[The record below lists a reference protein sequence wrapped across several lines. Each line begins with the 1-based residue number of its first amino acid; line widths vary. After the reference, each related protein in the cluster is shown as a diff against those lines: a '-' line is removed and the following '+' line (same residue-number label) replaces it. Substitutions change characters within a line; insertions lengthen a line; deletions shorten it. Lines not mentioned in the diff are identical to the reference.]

1 MIAYEV
7 FSKKWI
13 QYLLGGVGVGMLCG
27 MDAFV
32 HTFLNGW
39 MQVAG
44 AECTFEGWLCLRY
57 LYSWNAMNLK
67 FQPI

>member
-32 HTFLNGW
+32 HTFLNG
-39 MQVAG
+39 
-44 AECTFEGWLCLRY
+44 
-57 LYSWNAMNLK
+57 
-67 FQPI
+67 